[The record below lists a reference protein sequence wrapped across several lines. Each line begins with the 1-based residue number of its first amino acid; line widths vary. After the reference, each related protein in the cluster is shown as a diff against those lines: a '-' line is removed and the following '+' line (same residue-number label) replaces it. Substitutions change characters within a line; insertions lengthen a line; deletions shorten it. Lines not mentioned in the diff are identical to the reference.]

1 MCKKYLLYVQKY
13 ILSNKWSFIGGI
25 FFSILKSIISL
36 LVPLTFSA
44 IVDQALSLD
53 KFNLLT
59 KYSILMIVG
68 YITMC
73 ATGIGRDYF
82 IAILDE
88 SFIKKSRVLLLKK
101 INNMKYC
108 EVGKID
114 NGQIMAKYSKEIEII
129 QEHFGEQFTNILPNL
144 LVLIYCS
151 VFIIFTNIK
160 VLVASLLMIALY
172 IAINRKFGKMINE
185 SAEENMRNNAETIGA
200 FSDYFSNV
208 FLTKIYVL
216 YKKIESKFNI
226 TYSKFFKSS
235 IKIKVLFSMN
245 TNFSMMVLY
254 ISSGIM
260 WFVCGLEIMKGN
272 MTIGQLTVI
281 ISYQGM
287 LLTPLSFFSEYNGSL
302 KRTMAAID
310 RMENFLKIDEEEY
323 QGEIVEH
330 IKTLKFHNVSFGYG
344 KEMIL
349 QNLNFS
355 LERGKIYAICGPS
368 GCGKTTITKL
378 LLRLYECT
386 DGEVQCNDTNIIK
399 YDLNMYRSR
408 FSVMSQEPSF
418 YEDTLWEN
426 IIIDKYST
434 KENIV
439 ELSKRLDIYE
449 DIQSFSGG
457 FEFMLT
463 KNAGNISGGQKKRID
478 ALRAFSKSYDVF
490 IFDEGTNGLDKS
502 RKKILH
508 NFLKQMKKDKI
519 VIIISHDLEDLNL
532 ADILYTIK
540 DKEVK

>member
-1 MCKKYLLYVQKY
+1 
-13 ILSNKWSFIGGI
+13 
-25 FFSILKSIISL
+25 
-36 LVPLTFSA
+36 
-44 IVDQALSLD
+44 
-53 KFNLLT
+53 
-59 KYSILMIVG
+59 
-68 YITMC
+68 
-73 ATGIGRDYF
+73 
-82 IAILDE
+82 
-88 SFIKKSRVLLLKK
+88 
-101 INNMKYC
+101 
-108 EVGKID
+108 
-114 NGQIMAKYSKEIEII
+114 
-129 QEHFGEQFTNILPNL
+129 
-144 LVLIYCS
+144 
-151 VFIIFTNIK
+151 
-160 VLVASLLMIALY
+160 
-172 IAINRKFGKMINE
+172 
-185 SAEENMRNNAETIGA
+185 
-200 FSDYFSNV
+200 
-208 FLTKIYVL
+208 
-216 YKKIESKFNI
+216 
-226 TYSKFFKSS
+226 
-235 IKIKVLFSMN
+235 
-245 TNFSMMVLY
+245 
-254 ISSGIM
+254 
-260 WFVCGLEIMKGN
+260 
-272 MTIGQLTVI
+272 
-281 ISYQGM
+281 
-287 LLTPLSFFSEYNGSL
+287 
-302 KRTMAAID
+302 
-310 RMENFLKIDEEEY
+310 
-323 QGEIVEH
+323 
-330 IKTLKFHNVSFGYG
+330 
-344 KEMIL
+344 MIL

-532 ADILYTIK
+532 ADVLYTIK